1 MGLKQVRSLYY
12 QTLTLTLKTRIGSE
26 NKFGF
31 QNIFGFVNIFAFE
44 ASPFPVVQ
52 GLYYLTLTLTLKI
65 RICFENKFGSEV
77 CKGKLPP
84 CKTFKRV
91 FSTRSEA
98 SPFPVLPNMVQNIK
112 FNLVCSDIVAPI
124 ASCEALSTKPTII
137 HISRLLSCHF
147 IKHVKLLLKY
157 S

>member
-1 MGLKQVRSLYY
+1 MGLKQVRS
-12 QTLTLTLKTRIGSE
+12 
-26 NKFGF
+26 
-31 QNIFGFVNIFAFE
+31 
-44 ASPFPVVQ
+44 
-52 GLYYLTLTLTLKI
+52 LYYLTLTLTLKI
-65 RICFENKFGSEV
+65 RIGFENKFGFENIFGSEI

-112 FNLVCSDIVAPI
+112 FNLVCSDIVPPI

-137 HISRLLSCHF
+137 HILRLLSCHF

-157 S
+157 L